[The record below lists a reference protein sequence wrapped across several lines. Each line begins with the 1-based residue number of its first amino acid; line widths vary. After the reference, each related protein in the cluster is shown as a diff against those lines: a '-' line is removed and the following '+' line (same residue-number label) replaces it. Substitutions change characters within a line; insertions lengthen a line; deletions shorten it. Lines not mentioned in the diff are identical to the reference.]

1 MSELRKVRVQHAERQ
16 ADGSILKEDV
26 DIYTDAEAISMDGKA
41 LRERIIELINIR
53 IEELIDGAPEELDTL
68 KEIADELSAN
78 QSSVS
83 TILNM
88 LNSCAKT
95 KDIPKYL
102 SDLTEDETHR
112 TVTAAEKKRW
122 NNKVDM
128 VFGKGLSTNDFTD
141 AMVQM
146 LRQANYKSQDNYQNK
161 ADKTAL
167 EQTNANIESVYN
179 QLNAVKVDMVFGKG
193 LSTNDYTNADKEKV
207 ASFNADYK
215 RNIVLTEAEYSALS
229 DNDKNRADTLYFIKG
244 L

>member
-68 KEIADELSAN
+68 NEIADELSAN

-95 KDIPKYL
+95 KDIPKNL

-167 EQTNANIESVYN
+167 EQINANIESVYN
-179 QLNAVKVDMVFGKG
+179 QLNAVKVEKVEGKG

-207 ASFNADYK
+207 ASFNADYM

-229 DNDKNRADTLYFIKG
+229 DNDKNRSDTLYFIKE
-244 L
+244 

>member
-161 ADKTAL
+161 ADKTH
-167 EQTNANIESVYN
+167 
-179 QLNAVKVDMVFGKG
+179 
-193 LSTNDYTNADKEKV
+193 
-207 ASFNADYK
+207 
-215 RNIVLTEAEYSALS
+215 
-229 DNDKNRADTLYFIKG
+229 
-244 L
+244 